1 MRNSHQLFKLKGTA
15 WSLVGGLL
23 LAGLLVGCNTP
34 LIDVSVQVDTTCSSG
49 NTPSGGPRTPLQQLP
64 KPGACQ
70 TKQLTTRTDANE
82 YSNNNAWDL
91 VTNKRITDHTHFC
104 NTNTTKCQSSP
115 GSKVC
120 SGFDKP
126 CMTKWTNGSCICG
139 CPP

>member
-1 MRNSHQLFKLKGTA
+1 MRTLRQLFKFKETA
-15 WSLVGGLL
+15 CNLAVGLL
-23 LAGLLVGCNTP
+23 LAGLLDGCTEPFVNV
-34 LIDVSVQVDTTCSSG
+34 IVQVDTCQA
-49 NTPSGGPRTPLQQLP
+49 GGAGKPFGPLEP
-64 KPGACQ
+64 PGACQ

-82 YSNNNAWDL
+82 YSNNNAWDM

-104 NTNTTKCQSSP
+104 NANTTKCQSSP